1 VRGTTAAPGNQASGQ
16 RTKKACGGG
25 NASERLRYPERR
37 VQFGWRLIA
46 RLIIPLGCKFSL
58 PSSLIFFLFLFM
70 PKSVE
75 STSLFSS
82 LFSAQNLAALQ
93 TANIYS
99 TCLIIF
105 I

>member
-37 VQFGWRLIA
+37 VQCKFGWRLIA

-58 PSSLIFFLFLFM
+58 RLHSFFLFLFM

-75 STSLFSS
+75 STSLFS
-82 LFSAQNLAALQ
+82 AQHLAALQ